1 MNNNNYLRLESLVYT
16 SNLAYVFI
24 TCIPC
29 INKAY
34 ISAIHI
40 PQHVG

>member
-16 SNLAYVFI
+16 SNLAYVF
-24 TCIPC
+24 TTFMPC

-34 ISAIHI
+34 MSAIHI
-40 PQHVG
+40 PYDVG

>member
-1 MNNNNYLRLESLVYT
+1 MNNKYYLRLESLLYT
-16 SNLAYVFI
+16 SNFAYEFI

-40 PQHVG
+40 PQDVG